1 MAVIVSRALPK
12 EVTHVEQVDGVW
24 VSSIACAVPIA
35 VALREALMQT
45 AFARRASEGQETKVQ
60 QVYVCLTGPRF
71 RQRVEAIVE
80 KFTDMQG
87 DLETER
93 RVTTKQWAKREE
105 QIRLVLE
112 ATAGM
117 YGDLQG
123 IAGRSLEEIEA
134 LEPWLL
140 LTENG

>member
-1 MAVIVSRALPK
+1 
-12 EVTHVEQVDGVW
+12 
-24 VSSIACAVPIA
+24 
-35 VALREALMQT
+35 
-45 AFARRASEGQETKVQ
+45 
-60 QVYVCLTGPRF
+60 
-71 RQRVEAIVE
+71 
-80 KFTDMQG
+80 MQG

-134 LEPWLL
+134 LEPGLL